1 MSKDLC
7 INFHA
12 IGFNEVDMF
21 ESSSL
26 QICKHQTFTIFSD
39 LPSLSDFYLG
49 KFTSKKFILLM
60 VNVKVLFFLRF
71 VRPRHKVFYT

>member
-49 KFTSKKFILLM
+49 KFTSKKVYFTDVKCKSAIL
-60 VNVKVLFFLRF
+60 
-71 VRPRHKVFYT
+71 PEIC